1 MYDYKINIQQKSPKG
16 IDKSKL
22 IFIAPLI
29 LGTILGLTLIKKP
42 KVGTE
47 IVVVE
52 AQDQK
57 PSKQRLDDPLETIVA
72 VALNKKQEKTDQKA
86 SSNSLSGTDIIT
98 AGEKE
103 ILVCNDELSPFAQ
116 IYLSTNDESGIVL
129 FVKRKVPFNPD
140 IGQCSHFVAAINKP
154 IDHDLEFNWW
164 IIE

>member
-1 MYDYKINIQQKSPKG
+1 MYNYKINIQQKSSKR

-29 LGTILGLTLIKKP
+29 LGTILGLTLTKKP
-42 KVGTE
+42 KVGTD
-47 IVVVE
+47 ITVVE

-86 SSNSLSGTDIIT
+86 SSNSLGGTGIILAKERET
-98 AGEKE
+98 LICNEK
-103 ILVCNDELSPFAQ
+103 LSPFAQ
-116 IYLSTNDESGIVL
+116 VYLSTNDESGIVL

-140 IGQCSHFVAAINKP
+140 TGQCSHFVAAINKS
-154 IDHDLEFNWW
+154 IDHDLKFNWW